1 MAIENLNNLDTV
13 NNSTLFAVNQNGLDY
28 NATGATVAEF
38 LQQNA
43 TSGSVSIQYA
53 APVAVIGSSVSIATP
68 NGMDTWLVLTPA
80 GTFSTLTIIL
90 PQVATAISAQ
100 EIVVNSTQAVT
111 TLTINGNGATVIGAP
126 TSLAANGFFTLRF
139 EPVLKVWYR
148 IS

>member
-43 TSGSVSIQYA
+43 TSGSVSIQYS
-53 APVAVIGSSVSIATP
+53 APTTGSSVSIVTP
-68 NGMDTWLVLTPA
+68 NGMDAWLVLTPA
-80 GTFSTLTIIL
+80 GTLATLTIIL

-111 TLTINGNGATVIGAP
+111 TLTINGNSGTVIGAP
-126 TSLAANGFFTLRF
+126 TSLAANGFFRLRF